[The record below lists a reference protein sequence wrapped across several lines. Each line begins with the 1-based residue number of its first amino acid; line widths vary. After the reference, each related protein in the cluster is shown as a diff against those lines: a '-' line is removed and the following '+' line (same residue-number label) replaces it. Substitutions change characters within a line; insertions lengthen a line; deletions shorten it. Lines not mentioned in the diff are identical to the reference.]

1 MHGPAVI
8 EKQRFLHDH
17 QPEPYDGRMW
27 DLNRLRMWRAVVST
41 ESVTE
46 AARNLQYSPASVSQ
60 QIIALQQAVGFPLYR
75 RVGRGIE
82 ITEAGRRFADETDV
96 LFRESARLTDVVDSL
111 RSGPRGRVSIGCS
124 SSVAREWIPGVL
136 RDAVARF
143 PDLSYDVMTNEPF
156 TGLERQRADVDVAS
170 EPGHTEETARGGFSR
185 DHLLDDAYLL
195 ILPADHTLSE
205 HSEVSVGQLADE
217 PLLDPDVQGSATGDV
232 IDHAARAAG
241 ISPRYAARA
250 DDHYGI
256 LAMVAAGIGLAAL
269 PRLAVAELPAD
280 LTSRPLTDPTPYR
293 RIVLHV
299 DRRVAHLPH
308 IEFLRDAFIRTAA
321 ATPRT

>member
-1 MHGPAVI
+1 
-8 EKQRFLHDH
+8 
-17 QPEPYDGRMW
+17 
-27 DLNRLRMWRAVVST
+27 MWRAVVST

-185 DHLLDDAYLL
+185 DHLLDDVYLL

-205 HSEVSVGQLADE
+205 QSEVSVGQLADE

-250 DDHYGI
+250 DDHYSI
-256 LAMVAAGIGLAAL
+256 LAMVSAGIGLAAL

-308 IEFLRDAFIRTAA
+308 IQFLRDAFIRTAA

>member
-1 MHGPAVI
+1 
-8 EKQRFLHDH
+8 
-17 QPEPYDGRMW
+17 
-27 DLNRLRMWRAVVST
+27 MWRAVVST

-75 RVGRGIE
+75 RVGRGIA
-82 ITEAGRRFADETDV
+82 ITEAGRRFADETDA

-124 SSVAREWIPGVL
+124 SSVAREWIPEVL
-136 RDAVARF
+136 REAVARF
-143 PDLSYDVMTNEPF
+143 PDLSYDVLTNEPF
-156 TGLERQRADVDVAS
+156 TGLERQRADVDVDVAS
-170 EPGHTEETARGGFSR
+170 EPGHTEETTRGGFSR
-185 DHLLDDAYLL
+185 DHLLNDAYLL
-195 ILPADHTLSE
+195 VLPADHTLSE
-205 HSEVSVGQLADE
+205 QFEVSMGQLADE

-232 IDHAARAAG
+232 IDHTARAAG

-256 LAMVAAGIGLAAL
+256 LAMVSAGIGLAVL
-269 PRLAVAELPAD
+269 PRLAVAELPAG

-308 IEFLRDAFIRTAA
+308 IQFLRDAFIRTAA

>member
-1 MHGPAVI
+1 MSHPTVT
-8 EKQRFLHDH
+8 EKQISPYNH
-17 QPEPYDGRMW
+17 QSLPYDRGMW

-41 ESVTE
+41 GSVTE

-82 ITEAGRRFADETDV
+82 ITEAGRRFAAETND
-96 LFRESARLTDVVDSL
+96 LFEESARLTDVVDAL
-111 RSGPRGRVSIGCS
+111 RSGPRGHVSIGCS

-136 RDAVARF
+136 REAVARF
-143 PDLSYDVMTNEPF
+143 PHLRYDVMTNEPF
-156 TGLERQRADVDVAS
+156 TGTDRQRADVDVVS
-170 EPGHTEETARGGFSR
+170 EPGHAEPVTRGGLRS
-185 DHLLDDAYLL
+185 DHLVDDTYLL
-195 ILPADHTLSE
+195 VLPADHPLSE
-205 HSEVSVGQLADE
+205 HSVVSVGQLADE

-256 LAMVAAGIGLAAL
+256 LAMVSAGIGLAAL
-269 PRLAVAELPAD
+269 PRLAVAQLPAD

-293 RIVLHV
+293 RIMLHV

-308 IEFLRDAFIRTAA
+308 VEFLREAFIRTATA
-321 ATPRT
+321 